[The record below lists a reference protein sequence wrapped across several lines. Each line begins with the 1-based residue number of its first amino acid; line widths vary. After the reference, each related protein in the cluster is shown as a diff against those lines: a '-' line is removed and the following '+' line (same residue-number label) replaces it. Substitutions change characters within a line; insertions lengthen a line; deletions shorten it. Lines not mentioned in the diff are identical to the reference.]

1 MENTKVKDSID
12 ITLEYYF
19 IKRKQ
24 IMEFV
29 NSKSNMSADQIIQCG
44 EDMAEL
50 ELKITALQV
59 AKEN

>member
-1 MENTKVKDSID
+1 MENTATKDSID
-12 ITLEYYF
+12 KTLEYYF
-19 IKRKQ
+19 VKRKQ

-29 NSKSNMSADQIIQCG
+29 NSKNNLSADQIIQCG
-44 EDMAEL
+44 EDIAEL